1 MVQAQFSIDEIVN
14 YYFQRYILYVTLC
27 GMSVRYSV
35 IAWLNGTWR
44 VKRSGAK
51 RATSVHSTRSEAIDK
66 ARKLAKKDLTGG
78 TVVVHGVDGTVKR
91 WIDYGKKSLPS
102 T

>member
-1 MVQAQFSIDEIVN
+1 
-14 YYFQRYILYVTLC
+14 
-27 GMSVRYSV
+27 MSVRYQV
-35 IAWLNGTWR
+35 IVWFDGTWR
-44 VKRSGAK
+44 VRRYGAK
-51 RATSVHSTRSEAIDK
+51 RATSAHPTQREAVDR

-78 TVVVHGVDGTVKR
+78 TVVIHRVDGTVRR

>member
-1 MVQAQFSIDEIVN
+1 
-14 YYFQRYILYVTLC
+14 
-27 GMSVRYSV
+27 MSVSYNV

-51 RATSVHSTRSEAIDK
+51 RATSVHSTRAEAVDK
-66 ARKLAKKDLTGG
+66 ARKLAKKHLTGG
-78 TVVVHGVDGTVKR
+78 DVVIHGVDGTVKR
-91 WIDYGKKSLPS
+91 WISYGKKSLPS